1 MDCCYNCME
10 PLEASAA
17 VCPFCG
23 KPRNAAVPEHHL
35 PCGTLL
41 RDRYLVGAALGEG
54 GFGITYIGRDVTLDI
69 RVAIKE
75 YYPNGF
81 TNRNNT
87 VSLVVTAPVTA
98 DRKEFFEKGRA
109 SFLKEARALGK
120 FSQEPGIVNVRDF
133 FEENNTVYIV
143 MEYLNGV
150 TLKEHLK
157 KTGPIR
163 YDELLPMMLPL
174 MRSLERVHG
183 AGLIHR
189 DISPDNIMMVGDSL
203 KLLDFGAAR
212 SVSAEGNRSLSVMLK
227 PGYAPEEQYRSRG
240 RQGPW
245 TDAYALC
252 ATVYK
257 CLTGVTPDDATE
269 RMYEDTL
276 QPPSALGAA
285 IPPAAEQALMR
296 GLAVLAKDRLQ
307 SVEELIDAL
316 LSADD
321 GPMPFPQAEQTQDGA
336 FGGAYFAPADG
347 YARMPDVPPQAA
359 AEPEDGACPPEA
371 QTENTGLFT
380 DAYDHTMLMDETPE
394 ETAPL
399 YEPESDDDYTRL
411 MGGRNFG
418 NEDAD
423 EYTHLMDGGFSFRE
437 ETRAEP
443 PADRQSDTDESTLL
457 LEDESR
463 EEAPAA
469 PEQPEETEKK
479 SKLPLFIVLGLLLAA
494 LIIIPIILGEHDANR
509 DSGNTSGNAPQPVYR
524 NDHSTEP
531 DDGAYEDPPDT
542 YPDDTWEEPEE
553 PVYTKTLDF
562 GFTLEGVHYTLPC
575 SFDEL
580 SRNGWDV
587 EWVYDAEETT
597 PGKDRCAFPAT
608 YRGSYEKQVT
618 LEYYNGSTS
627 ARPVSECRIGY
638 ISVWQDGGA
647 SIVLD
652 NGITFGSSYEAVQAA
667 FGQPDEES
675 EDSDNTKDLIYC
687 GRDDQ
692 GEDQRIAIRISTAT
706 DSVTGI
712 YLEYYKTLPDDAVYT
727 VYETPSYLSAYRAP
741 SSMSIS
747 LADTVFILEGA
758 LYRLPAPLSAFTDN
772 GWTLDAYEQTVPGL
786 NSDPNVWLERNGVS
800 VRVRVKNFSEY
811 QLETKNC
818 VVCEIHFS
826 EQFSPDVNFSIA
838 GGIGYGSTFLDLRSA
853 AGIYDVAEY
862 GGSDDRSYYC
872 ISDTNN
878 DTSWSYDVCINK
890 GTNRATEITV
900 SNYDWNY

>member
-1 MDCCYNCME
+1 MDCCFNCME
-10 PLEASAA
+10 PLEASAGI
-17 VCPFCG
+17 CPICG
-23 KPRNAAVPEHHL
+23 KSRSVAVPEHHL

-143 MEYLNGV
+143 MEYLNGI

-157 KTGPIR
+157 QSGPIR
-163 YDELLPMMLPL
+163 YSELLPMMLPL
-174 MRSLERVHG
+174 MRSLQKVHG

-245 TDAYALC
+245 TDVYALC

-285 IPPAAEQALMR
+285 IPPAAEAALMR

-321 GPMPFPQAEQTQDGA
+321 GPVPFPQAEQTPGGV
-336 FGGAYFAPADG
+336 FGGAYFTPADG
-347 YARMPDVPPQAA
+347 YARMPEKPVHAA
-359 AEPEDGACPPEA
+359 AEPEDSTRLPDA
-371 QTENTGLFT
+371 QAENTELFT
-380 DAYDHTMLMDETPE
+380 DADGVYDHTMLMDESPE

-399 YEPESDDDYTRL
+399 YEPENDDYTRL
-411 MGGRNFG
+411 MGGQNYS
-418 NEDAD
+418 DAPDYEANDPD
-423 EYTHLMDGGFSFRE
+423 EYTHLMGGLYYG
-437 ETRAEP
+437 
-443 PADRQSDTDESTLL
+443 PADTAGDGTADWPDDAAESTLL
-457 LEDESR
+457 LDEKSQ
-463 EEAPAA
+463 AAA
-469 PEQPEETEKK
+469 PETPETPEKKEKK
-479 SKLPLFIVLGLLLAA
+479 SKLLLFVLLGILIAA
-494 LIIIPIILGEHDANR
+494 LIIIPIVLGARDGNRGYYYANR
-509 DSGNTSGNAPQPVYR
+509 NA
-524 NDHSTEP
+524 
-531 DDGAYEDPPDT
+531 
-542 YPDDTWEEPEE
+542 EPEI
-553 PVYTKTLDF
+553 TRSLDF
-562 GFTLEGVHYTLPC
+562 GFTLEGVYYTLPC
-575 SFDEL
+575 SFYEL
-580 SRNGWDV
+580 ASNGWGV
-587 EWVYDAEETT
+587 EWVYDEGETA
-597 PGKDRCAFPAT
+597 PGKYQCGFSALYHD
-608 YRGSYEKQVT
+608 SYEKQIF

-627 ARPVSECRIGY
+627 ARPVEECRIG
-638 ISVWQDGGA
+638 SVQVSQDNGA

-652 NGITFGSSYEAVQAA
+652 NGIGFGSSYEAVQTAY
-667 FGQPDEES
+667 GEPD
-675 EDSDNTKDLIYC
+675 DVWDHDDNTKTLTYN
-687 GRDDQ
+687 GRDAQ
-692 GEDQRIAIRISTAT
+692 GEDQRITITISAANT
-706 DSVTGI
+706 VTGI
-712 YLEYYKTLPDDAVYT
+712 YLEYCKTQPTDAVYT
-727 VYETPSYLSAYRAP
+727 VYEAPSYLSAYQTP
-741 SSMSIS
+741 SSMSS
-747 LADTVFILEGA
+747 NLSDTVFILEGA
-758 LYRLPAPLSAFTDN
+758 LYRLPAPLSAFINN
-772 GWTLDAYEQTVPGL
+772 GWTLDAYEDVVPGM
-786 NSDPNVWLERNGVS
+786 NTDGNVWIERNGTRA
-800 VRVRVKNFSEY
+800 RVAVQNFAEY
-811 QLETKNC
+811 QVETRNC
-818 VVCEIHFS
+818 VVCEILFS
-826 EQFSPDVNFSIA
+826 ENDLPDVSFSIT
-838 GGIGYGSTFLDLRSA
+838 GGIGYGSTFWDLRSA
-853 AGIYDVAEY
+853 AGTYNVEES
-862 GGSDDRSYYC
+862 GWSDNSSFFY
-872 ISDTNN
+872 ISDN
-878 DTSWSYDVCINK
+878 DYNTSWHYRICINK
-890 GTNRATEITV
+890 DTNKTTEITV
-900 SNYDWNY
+900 CNYDWNY